1 MLPTWIDREAWNG
14 FVEMRRHIKKALT
27 ARAMELVIHRLIE
40 YRKKGHD
47 PNAVLD
53 QSTLNNWQGL
63 YPVKGEVIPNLVP
76 ETYQGDAP
84 MTAEEKARADAA
96 RELAMSAFK
105 TNLRR
110 VA

>member
-1 MLPTWIDREAWNG
+1 
-14 FVEMRRHIKKALT
+14 
-27 ARAMELVIHRLIE
+27 MELVIHRLGQF
-40 YRKKGHD
+40 KAKGHD

-63 YPVKGEVIPNLVP
+63 YPLKEEAIPNLVHK
-76 ETYQGDAP
+76 TYEGDAP

>member
-1 MLPTWIDREAWNG
+1 
-14 FVEMRRHIKKALT
+14 MRRHIKKALT
-27 ARAMELVIHRLIE
+27 ARAMELVIHRLGQF
-40 YRKKGHD
+40 KAKGHD

-63 YPVKGEVIPNLVP
+63 YPLKDEVIPNVIP
-76 ETYQGDAP
+76 QTYEAPAP
-84 MTAEEKARADAA
+84 MTPDEKARADAA

-105 TNLRR
+105 IRR